1 MHMDATWISYAT
13 AIGSIITPILVLI
26 LAGIGW
32 LIKAGI
38 EVERQKETKELERIK
53 ELEDKL
59 RNDRIEIYNALLEP
73 FFILFTS
80 DAAFSQDPKY
90 KGKKKDELSIG
101 KMLTVDYRKVG
112 FKLSLLADDSVV
124 RSYNQLMQFFY
135 HAEANSDE
143 LEIKTSHW
151 IKLLGDLLLEIRK
164 SMGNQATELSN
175 WEMLE
180 WFMSDIKI
188 MRENYQKS

>member
-1 MHMDATWISYAT
+1 MDATWISYAT

>member
-1 MHMDATWISYAT
+1 MEPTWLSYVT
-13 AIGSIITPILVLI
+13 AISSIITPILVL
-26 LAGIGW
+26 LLTGIGW
-32 LIKAGI
+32 IIKTSI
-38 EVERQKETKELERIK
+38 ETERQKETKEVERIK

-73 FFILFTS
+73 FFILFTTDS
-80 DAAFSQDPKY
+80 VFSQDPKY

-135 HAEANSDE
+135 HAEENTDE

-180 WFMSDIKI
+180 WFMTDVKA
-188 MRENYQKS
+188 MKENYQKTNF

>member
-1 MHMDATWISYAT
+1 METTWISYVT
-13 AIGSIITPILVLI
+13 AISSIVTPFLILI

-32 LIKAGI
+32 LIRSSI
-38 EVERQKETKELERIK
+38 EVERQKETKEIERIK

-59 RNDRIEIYNALLEP
+59 RDDRIEIYNALLEP
-73 FFILFTS
+73 FFILFTT
-80 DAAFSQDPKY
+80 DAVFSQDPKY

-135 HAEANSDE
+135 QAEENTDE

-151 IKLLGDLLLEIRK
+151 IKLLADLLLEIRK
-164 SMGNQATELSN
+164 SMGNQTTELSN

-180 WFMSDIKI
+180 WFMTDIKTI
-188 MRENYQKS
+188 KENYQNN